1 VLLEIVAEKTG
12 YPTEMLELDM
22 DLEADLG
29 IDSIKRVEILGALQ
43 EKLPDLQVQA
53 DELAEQRTLGQIL
66 TILQPEETKPNPSL
80 SNNESSSD
88 SENST
93 SNIQDILLNIVA
105 EKTGYPNDM
114 LELNM
119 DLEADLGIDSIK
131 RVEILGALQE
141 NLPDL
146 QVQADELADRRTLG
160 EILETFSAD
169 PPKKNF

>member
-1 VLLEIVAEKTG
+1 
-12 YPTEMLELDM
+12 MDM

-43 EKLPDLQVQA
+43 EKLPDLQVQP

-66 TILQPEETKPNPSL
+66 GVLQPERNHHSRTS
-80 SNNESSSD
+80 SNNDSASSSEE
-88 SENST
+88 SATNL
-93 SNIQDILLNIVA
+93 QDTLLNIVA
-105 EKTGYPNDM
+105 EKTGYPKDM

-141 NLPDL
+141 KLSDL
-146 QVQADELADRRTLG
+146 QVQPDELAERRTLG
-160 EILETFSAD
+160 EILETFSSESQ
-169 PPKKNF
+169 KKNS